1 LILNLC
7 FPGFLLAEGK
17 TSVGD
22 QIIGSTFKTLAKA
35 FVVTAD
41 IPALQ
46 QNNINK
52 LKKMNGEKFKQ
63 RYAKIYEVIK
73 DLPDNLK
80 VSYGI
85 KEDMT
90 QEQVIQSL
98 KILDKKK
105 IYAVIDAVPDEII
118 AKQFKQYLN
127 RKKQAIE
134 QSSVVEE
141 MNKIWRKIIKKANT
155 QTGK

>member
-1 LILNLC
+1 
-7 FPGFLLAEGK
+7 
-17 TSVGD
+17 
-22 QIIGSTFKTLAKA
+22 
-35 FVVTAD
+35 
-41 IPALQ
+41 
-46 QNNINK
+46 
-52 LKKMNGEKFKQ
+52 MNGEKFKQ